1 MQHSIEF
8 AVATPCTSSDRV
20 FDYGLLTLK
29 DGKFS
34 TLPKGSPDADLNT
47 GFNTQTFCYLKPG
60 NGEIVPSFLN
70 GSNNDRSD
78 YMLLGK
84 SSGFIEIIVDYR
96 YKIENGLSLEP
107 DFALDCYPAEIS
119 GDGKPDYL
127 TVGLEYMNGLL
138 YCCMG
143 SGRIYVYPLN
153 LPSDYVQEEN
163 FYSISR
169 CRDLLTNQMD
179 RPTHRGNEKTSNAT
193 NIDGNRDPPDS
204 ETKYTSGGR
213 IHGSNLRHC
222 TQEGTAGEEER
233 VLHET
238 HRHGQHHLYSRRR
251 RNHNHGRRHH
261 RNEVSREDNRFYRII
276 AYRGKSKLRH
286 LCYYLPFADKPSSTL
301 PASAVNV
308 FEIYRS
314 KGIKVFRPCI
324 VLNIE
329 QAISEFHI
337 NPFDTLSFVI
347 TAPRTPI
354 MMRKI
359 VLDSSYVNY
368 FETLMKIK
376 KVAQKLS
383 PIENI
388 HWDELAV
395 KRGYSSLLDWL
406 IYEAAY
412 EQNRMSLLSWK
423 KVIEMKGTAILG
435 TTIVWR
441 QSATHYNG
449 DLARIVTDNTFTRDG
464 TTIFSSREHDIAGSS
479 IPRSRLLQRRRRR
492 IFDTPVSS
500 NYRVEAFLKRA
511 AKNTFTVNFKVF
523 KMPSRRYSNPYPEPD
538 SLLDRN
544 VSANPR
550 RIIHRRISGSETVAY
565 GSGGNVNDNQNS
577 SHLSSLDPATTGS
590 VSQEERSEDPNQI
603 PGADSV
609 DDVDRSLIETS
620 THISSESEQ
629 DTDTSSAYESNSNSN
644 NDDDDYAFD
653 DNGSTAFYY
662 GLHRNPN
669 LHNSNVD
676 DRDLSSNYITTFLPA
691 KYERM
696 CIFSIDHFLSLQSF
710 KPKLQDEPVFRID
723 SFPKVSEL
731 IKDGFLSQEDIIA
744 SEIISRF
751 NAFKKLFMLS
761 ASLCLIIDV
770 NGVLILDSKNVQDFE
785 NLIKN
790 DPTALK
796 VASAKLGLITD
807 SILILERFDKCGDCL
822 SFNIEFTLI
831 VACLP
836 RSIKAFKGIFK
847 AHSKI
852 GRVKLLD
859 IATLSRTDRYV
870 DKIQLI
876 ACDHSQNGK
885 KRRQESFS
893 EPNASKKLRREG

>member
-29 DGKFS
+29 NGKFS
-34 TLPKGSPDADLNT
+34 IPPKCSLDTELNA
-47 GFNTQTFCYLKPG
+47 GFTTQIFCYLKPS
-60 NGEIVPSFLN
+60 NGDIIPSFLN

-107 DFALDCYPAEIS
+107 DFSLECYPAEIS
-119 GDGKPDYL
+119 GDRRPDYL
-127 TVGLEYMNGLL
+127 IVGLEYMNGLL

-169 CRDLLTNQMD
+169 CRELLTNQID
-179 RPTHRGNEKTSNAT
+179 HPIYRGNGKASNT
-193 NIDGNRDPPDS
+193 THINGNKDSPDS
-204 ETKYTSGGR
+204 ETKYTSR
-213 IHGSNLRHC
+213 RSRHDSNLRHC
-222 TQEGTAGEEER
+222 VQEGTAGEEEEEEGA
-233 VLHET
+233 LHDT
-238 HRHGQHHLYSRRR
+238 HRHSQHRIYRHR
-251 RNHNHGRRHH
+251 NHGRHHH
-261 RNEVSREDNRFYRII
+261 RDEVSREDERFYRII

-301 PASAVNV
+301 PNSAVKV
-308 FEIYRS
+308 FQNYRS
-314 KGIKVFRPCI
+314 RGVKVFRPCI

-329 QAISEFHI
+329 QTISEFHI
-337 NPFDTLSFVI
+337 NPFDSLSFVI

-441 QSATHYNG
+441 QSTTQSND
-449 DLARIVTDNTFTRDG
+449 DLVRIVTDNAFTRDG
-464 TTIFSSREHDIAGSS
+464 ATIFSSREHDIAGSS

-523 KMPSRRYSNPYPEPD
+523 KMPSRHYSNPCPESGSLPD
-538 SLLDRN
+538 GDVGSN
-544 VSANPR
+544 SR
-550 RIIHRRISGSETVAY
+550 RIIHHRISGSETAAY
-565 GSGGNVNDNQNS
+565 SSGGNVNDNQHS
-577 SHLSSLDPATTGS
+577 SHISSLGPTVVRS
-590 VSQEERSEDPNQI
+590 VSQEESNEDPSQTL
-603 PGADSV
+603 GTDSV
-609 DDVDRSLIETS
+609 DDIDRSLIETS

-629 DTDTSSAYESNSNSN
+629 DIDTSSAYESDSNSN
-644 NDDDDYAFD
+644 NNNDDDGDG
-653 DNGSTAFYY
+653 NESTTFYY
-662 GLHRNPN
+662 GLNRNPN
-669 LHNSNVD
+669 LHNNNID
-676 DRDLSSNYITTFLPA
+676 DRDLSGNYITTFLPA

-723 SFPKVSEL
+723 SFPKVSEF
-731 IKDGFLSQEDIIA
+731 IKDGFLSQEDIVA
-744 SEIISRF
+744 TEIISHF
-751 NAFKKLFMLS
+751 NAFKKLYMLS
-761 ASLCLIIDV
+761 ASLCLIIDA
-770 NGVLILDSKNVQDFE
+770 NGVLILDSKNVQDFD

-796 VASAKLGLITD
+796 VASARLGLITD
-807 SILILERFDKCGDCL
+807 SILILEKFDKCEDCL

-836 RSIKAFKGIFK
+836 RSIKAFRGTFK

-852 GRVKLLD
+852 GRLKLLD

-870 DKIQLI
+870 DKVQLI
-876 ACDHSQNGK
+876 ACGHSQNGK

-893 EPNASKKLRREG
+893 ELNASKKLKREG